1 LGRYL
6 GDWQERRC
14 QNRASEMPWFRQSDF
29 PPFAGHT
36 KLATDQFPIR
46 EKGHRS
52 LFGSSA
58 FPGDENPAALFL
70 GSYPALRSRSATTSI
85 SARSL
90 ALTWNSLFLLA
101 HLPRSFS
108 SFSATNRLCLRWPSG
123 VHSTNSNCATS
134 TGWSQRHSFIFSAVR
149 PCPQRPPHGSGRL
162 EKGHSWI
169 SSGWN
174 RRYSSVREA
183 GVNPLRVL
191 AA

>member
-101 HLPRSFS
+101 HLPRVLF
-108 SFSATNRLCLRWPSG
+108 LL
-123 VHSTNSNCATS
+123 
-134 TGWSQRHSFIFSAVR
+134 QRDKPAVPQVAVR
-149 PCPQRPPHGSGRL
+149 GPLDEFELRHEHRL
-162 EKGHSWI
+162 EPAAFFHLLGRQALPPAPAPWLWQVGKGAFLDFQRMEPAI
-169 SSGWN
+169 
-174 RRYSSVREA
+174 
-183 GVNPLRVL
+183 
-191 AA
+191 